1 MLVLRIG
8 AEGAHWLRLRWTM
21 PPDAPTPDL
30 RASDADREAAAERL
44 RVAAMEGRLEPSE
57 LDERM
62 SAAYAA
68 RWCSELAALTADVT
82 PAPPPAQELARPAF
96 ARPAGSTNGL
106 AIVSLVAG
114 LLWMWWIGSILA
126 VVFGHAALNQ
136 IARSG
141 QSGRGIAIAGLA
153 LGYIGLATMLLTIF
167 AVALG

>member
-1 MLVLRIG
+1 
-8 AEGAHWLRLRWTM
+8 M
-21 PPDAPTPDL
+21 PPDAHTPDL
-30 RASDADREAAAERL
+30 RASDADREAAGERL

-82 PAPPPAQELARPAF
+82 PAPPPNQELARPTF
-96 ARPAGSTNGL
+96 ARPAGATNGL
-106 AIVSLVAG
+106 AIVSLIAG

-136 IARSG
+136 IARTG
-141 QSGRGIAIAGLA
+141 QPGRGIAIAGLA
-153 LGYIGLATMLLTIF
+153 LGYIGLATMLFTIF
-167 AVALG
+167 AVALA